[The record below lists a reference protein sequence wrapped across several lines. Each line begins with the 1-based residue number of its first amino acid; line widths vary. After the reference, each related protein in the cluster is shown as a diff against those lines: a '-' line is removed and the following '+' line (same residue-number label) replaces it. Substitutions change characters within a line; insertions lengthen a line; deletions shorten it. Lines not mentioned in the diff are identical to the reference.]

1 MKQVRKIVEFLYT
14 VVLCWVGGITLY
26 FILMLIAFFLRS
38 DHIYEE
44 CMERCV
50 LPDNS
55 NYVECANSTCDYPI

>member
-38 DHIYEE
+38 DHMYEE

-50 LPDNS
+50 LPDKS
-55 NYVECANSTCDYPI
+55 NYVECANSTCDFPI